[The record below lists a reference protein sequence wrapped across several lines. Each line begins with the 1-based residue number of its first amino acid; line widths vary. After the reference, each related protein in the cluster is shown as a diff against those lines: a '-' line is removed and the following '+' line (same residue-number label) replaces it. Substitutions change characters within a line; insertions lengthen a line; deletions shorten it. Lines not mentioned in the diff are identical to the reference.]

1 MTIASGLTVFHLGF
15 AVLGCAFFFYLGYIL
30 RKYTAKMKIKRAEDK
45 AKTIINESKVEAER
59 RKRESVL
66 EAKDLS
72 LKMRMEFEAETRERR
87 KELLNMEK
95 RLMQKEEN
103 VDRKVEFIE
112 KKAEEL
118 KSKEDLLEQKYRD
131 ADAKKE
137 ELNGTLQAQKEKL
150 EEISGMSRDQ
160 AKTLLMKKM
169 EDEARQEAAYTIKN
183 IQDETRDKADREA
196 RKIVGLAIQ
205 KCAVDHTVDTTVSVV
220 PLPSEE
226 MKGRIIGREGR
237 NIRALEMATGVDVII
252 DDTPEAVII
261 SGFDKFRRE
270 IARISLER
278 LIEDGRIHPGRIEE
292 VVEKV
297 KKEMEATI
305 KEEGEATLLDLG
317 IHGVHSELVRL
328 LGRLKFRTSYGQ
340 NVLQHSKEAA
350 YLMATMAGELRLDV
364 NLAKRIGALHDIGKA
379 VSHEM
384 EGSHATLGAD
394 LAKKFGEPEIVVHA
408 IAAHHGDVEP
418 KTLLAVLAQA
428 ADAISAGRPGARRES
443 LEHYIKR
450 LEDLEAIANEFEG
463 VDKTYAIQAGREI
476 RVIVQPEKIDDA
488 RNAVMALEMKKKIES
503 TLQYPGQI
511 KVVVIREV
519 RSIEYA
525 K

>member
-1 MTIASGLTVFHLGF
+1 MNINDLTPAYLGF
-15 AVLGCAFFFYLGYIL
+15 AFLGGIFFFILGYVL
-30 RKYTAKMKIKRAEDK
+30 RKYTAKMKVKHAEDK
-45 AKTIINESKVEAER
+45 AKTIINNSKVEAER
-59 RKRESVL
+59 RKREAII

-72 LKMRMEFEAETRERR
+72 LKMRVEFEEQSKERR
-87 KELLNMEK
+87 AELSAMEK

-103 VDRKVEFIE
+103 VDKKVEFLETKE
-112 KKAEEL
+112 KEIKKNE
-118 KSKEDLLEQKYRD
+118 SDLRNKYNEVNQKKD
-131 ADAKKE
+131 
-137 ELNGTLQAQKEKL
+137 ELNRLLQEEKDKL
-150 EEISGMSRDQ
+150 QEISGMSKEQ
-160 AKTLLMKKM
+160 AKDLLVKRM
-169 EDEARQEAAYTIKN
+169 EDEARHDAAKTIKKV
-183 IQDETRDKADREA
+183 QEETRDKADREA

-205 KCAVDHTVDTTVSVV
+205 KCAVDHTVETTVSVV
-220 PLPSEE
+220 NLPSEE

-292 VVEKV
+292 IVAKV

-305 KEEGEATLLDLG
+305 KEEGEHTLLDLG
-317 IHGVHSELVRL
+317 IHGVHSELVKL

-340 NVLQHSKEAA
+340 NVLQHSKETA
-350 YLMATMAGELRLDV
+350 YLMAAMAGELKLDIA
-364 NLAKRIGALHDIGKA
+364 LAKRIGALHDIGKA
-379 VSHEM
+379 VTHEA
-384 EGSHATLGAD
+384 EGTHAALGAE
-394 LAKKFGEPEIVVHA
+394 LAKKYGEPEIVIHA
-408 IAAHHGDVEP
+408 IAAHHNDVEP

-428 ADAISAGRPGARRES
+428 ADAISAGRPGARRET

-450 LEDLEAIANEFEG
+450 LENLEAIANEFSG
-463 VDKTYAIQAGREI
+463 VEKTYAIQAGREI
-476 RVIVQPEKIDDA
+476 RVIVQPERIDDA
-488 RNAVMALEMKKKIES
+488 NAAVMALEIKKKIES
-503 TLQYPGQI
+503 GLQYPGQI
-511 KVVVIREV
+511 KVVVIRET